1 MISTEILALSVSWRC
16 PAGQIASSFLQA
28 AAAAGDDMDM
38 PMMPAFRR
46 HRVGFSLKRRAC
58 VSDPLPSPQPSLSP
72 TPAHHQATKL
82 RGLLFATGHASCMVQ
97 IKPTYKYTLHS
108 MACVPYETKQNKT
121 KQQVLVI
128 VRVSCWLLAM
138 AAFCACS
145 SDRLLGEGRR
155 DQGRGRQRSI

>member
-82 RGLLFATGHASCMVQ
+82 RGLLFATGHASLAAWYRSSLH
-97 IKPTYKYTLHS
+97 ISTHYTLWPVYH
-108 MACVPYETKQNKT
+108 MKQNKT
-121 KQQVLVI
+121 KQNKAGACDCE
-128 VRVSCWLLAM
+128 SELLATCHGCFLCVFLRS
-138 AAFCACS
+138 AF
-145 SDRLLGEGRR
+145 R
-155 DQGRGRQRSI
+155 